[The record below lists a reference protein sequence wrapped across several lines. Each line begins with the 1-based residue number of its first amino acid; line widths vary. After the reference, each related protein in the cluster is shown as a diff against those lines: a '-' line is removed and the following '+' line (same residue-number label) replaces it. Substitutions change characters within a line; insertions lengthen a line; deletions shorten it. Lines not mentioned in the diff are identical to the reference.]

1 MIISTELLL
10 LCLCIALVLFL
21 FKSFIMKILNKLYHI
36 IGFDYLARN
45 LNAEGSVPLKKEE
58 LDHNPLYDINTDI
71 RSLGVT
77 ETSISPI
84 YDANVK

>member
-21 FKSFIMKILNKLYHI
+21 FKSLIMKMLNKLYYI
-36 IGFDYLARN
+36 MGFDYLTRN
-45 LNAEGSVPLKKEE
+45 LNSEDSVPLKKEE
-58 LDHNPLYDINTDI
+58 LDHNPLYDISADI

-77 ETSISPI
+77 DTSISPI